1 VVGSA
6 KQTVLARFFATGF
19 EAAAVTAMG
28 LMRTSMPTT
37 QARRLDIALD
47 RPFAFTAVLR
57 SSRLPIVTGWIEQ
70 PTEQG

>member
-1 VVGSA
+1 
-6 KQTVLARFFATGF
+6 
-19 EAAAVTAMG
+19 MG

-37 QARRLDIALD
+37 QARRLDVTLD

-70 PTEQG
+70 PTEPA